1 MPDTVNK
8 LCGHKVESSTASDFE
23 ASHCHQRCGCIWFT
37 SIDTDRPEA
46 LVILTF
52 FKMTVLF
59 IIQIWSGTYRN
70 QPISVS
76 SGFDFG
82 TFIL

>member
-1 MPDTVNK
+1 MNACYVPDTVNT
-8 LCGHKVESSTASDFE
+8 LCGHEVESSTASDFE
-23 ASHCHQRCGCIWFT
+23 ASRCHQRCGYIWFT

-52 FKMTVLF
+52 FTMTVLF
-59 IIQIWSGTYRN
+59 IIQIWPGMYRN

-76 SGFDFG
+76 FKF
-82 TFIL
+82 